1 MKRIFLVLALFAI
14 GAAHGAAGKAVFV
27 SGTVTAEGPRPRV
40 LAAGADVNVGDTIVT
55 AVKSRAQLAMNDGQR
70 YALRAGSSFRID
82 TFSLPAAVSNG
93 AQATAVAADGQ
104 SFFTLQKGG
113 FRSVSGA
120 IGKQDPSAYQVRT
133 PVGTLGIRGTI
144 WAAVFCRD
152 DCDDAPGLAPGQ
164 PIRNGLYLGVDQGR
178 IHFAGRGLD
187 LELNAGEY
195 AFIPLDEVPIERL
208 KQPPAFLLG
217 DGAGPLE
224 VAGNGPR
231 TPARPFSK
239 PADFS
244 DRRSPPPERTLSD
257 VAPLPVTSDEVDQ
270 GISAQG
276 PRGAAV
282 DLTKG
287 GNPPQR
293 VLAYAFG
300 GGQTPLVN
308 AGSTLSSVML
318 FDVNGNLIGFATP
331 SGALQNYAI
340 GSAQQ
345 ASPGID
351 VTTGIRWGRWTASN
365 ATVTTPGAAPQTLNL
380 AQQSLPWIVGPEL
393 VSPLAVPIAGSR
405 TYVLA
410 GATTPTDTQGNSGT
424 LGGAFLAADFTNR
437 NLTATLAL
445 DIANSNWWA
454 TGTAPIAAGGNQF
467 AGTFSDVRINGV
479 TGSSGSLAG
488 FLVEAQIP
496 GPAAAGAGFGYYL
509 TDATGLRGTVSG
521 VVALRQGQG
530 APPPPPPPPGNRQ
543 AGFVLASYLLGQV
556 SRPYTTAA
564 FNPTA
569 QYVVDASGNVTQFRA
584 LNPGS
589 QLETYS
595 RNTSS
600 NVNTGFDA
608 GTGIRWGRWSG
619 GSAGL
624 QIGAAQNLA
633 AQSLHWI
640 LGSAYLGA
648 PTLPA
653 AGSGYLTLVGNTT
666 PTDTRGNAGSLG
678 GASFLVDFTR
688 QVFDFAVLATIDG
701 RTYYAANSGGFVPG
715 SREFSAGLQ
724 SVVVGNIAVVAG
736 AYSGF
741 IVVPGAL
748 GPANLGAAVTWYVD
762 PQVASIG
769 NVSGAAVFS
778 SAGSGYPGGGGNALT
793 PPAQQRRD
801 IAFSIAN
808 TRSPTTTSNA
818 AAEFVR
824 SGFNLTRFR
833 GAFVPRVGSV
843 PLQGEFDIGD
853 ASTADAGFDLRG
865 MLRWGR
871 WAGGAGSVTTPPGS
885 GNGAL
890 LNFSQQSLH
899 YIMSADNAN
908 APVLPSTGSAT
919 YTWIGNSNPTDQQ
932 NQVGTLNSATFA
944 ANFTNATVAA
954 SINASFANSTWLGAG
969 NGTITG
975 GTNLFSG
982 NLNGTFTDTQFNFS
996 LPASGSFNGFFTGPQ
1011 DPAGVPNGVGLS
1023 FEMTEQQT
1031 QSSVNGV
1038 AAFVA
1043 RP

>member
-1 MKRIFLVLALFAI
+1 MKKIFVVLALFAI
-14 GAAHGAAGKAVFV
+14 GSAHGAAGKAVFV
-27 SGTVTAEGPRPRV
+27 SGTVTAEGLKPRV
-40 LAAGADVNVGDTIVT
+40 LVAGAEIDVGDTIVT

-70 YALRAGSSFRID
+70 YALRAGSRFRID
-82 TFSLPAAVSNG
+82 AFLLPPAVSNG
-93 AQATAVAADGQ
+93 AQATAVGADGQ

-120 IGKQDPSAYQVRT
+120 IGKQDPAAYEVRT

-178 IHFAGRGLD
+178 IRFAGRGLD
-187 LELNAGEY
+187 FELNTGEY
-195 AFIPLDEVPIERL
+195 AFIPLDDVPIERL
-208 KQPPAFLLG
+208 RQPPAFLLG

-231 TPARPFSK
+231 SPAQPLNK
-239 PADFS
+239 PLNFA
-244 DRRSPPPERTLSD
+244 DRRSPADARVPVNPAPPP
-257 VAPLPVTSDEVDQ
+257 ATSDEGHQ

-276 PRGAAV
+276 PRGALV

-287 GNPPQR
+287 SNPPQR
-293 VLAYAFG
+293 SLAYAFG
-300 GGQTPLVN
+300 GGAAPLVN
-308 AGSTLSSVML
+308 AGRTLSSVML
-318 FDVNGNLIGFATP
+318 FDANGNLIGFATP

-340 GSAQQ
+340 GTAQQ
-345 ASPGID
+345 ANLGSSAA
-351 VTTGIRWGRWTASN
+351 TGMSWGRWTSGN
-365 ATVTTPGAAPQTLNL
+365 ATITTPGAAPQTLNL
-380 AQQSLPWIVGPEL
+380 TQQSLPWIVGPEL
-393 VSPLAVPIAGSR
+393 VNALALPVAGTR
-405 TYVLA
+405 NYILA
-410 GATTPTDTQGNSGT
+410 GATNPTDTLGNIGT
-424 LGGAFLAADFTNR
+424 LGGAFLSADFTNR

-454 TGTAPIAAGGNQF
+454 TGTAPIAAGSNQF
-467 AGTFSDVRINGV
+467 AGNFSDVRINGI
-479 TGSSGSLAG
+479 TGSTGSLAG
-488 FLVEAQIP
+488 FFVEAQNP
-496 GPAAAGAGFGYYL
+496 GPTVAGTGFGYYL
-509 TDATGLRGTVSG
+509 TDATGQRGTVSG
-521 VVALRQGQG
+521 VIALREGQG
-530 APPPPPPPPGNRQ
+530 VPPPPPPPPGNRQ
-543 AGFVLASYLLGQV
+543 VAFVLGNYSLGQV
-556 SRPYTTAA
+556 SRPYATAA

-569 QYVVDASGNVTQFRA
+569 QYLVDASGNLTQYRA
-584 LNPGS
+584 LDPGS
-589 QLETYS
+589 VLETYN

-619 GSAGL
+619 GSASL
-624 QIGAAQNLA
+624 QNGSPQNLA

-666 PTDTRGNAGSLG
+666 PTDTRGNVGTLG
-678 GASFLVDFTR
+678 GASFLVNFTN
-688 QVFDFAVLATIDG
+688 QTFNFAVVTSVDG
-701 RTYYAANSGGFVPG
+701 RTYFASNSGAFVAG
-715 SREFSAGLQ
+715 SREFGASFPNG
-724 SVVVGNIAVVAG
+724 VVGNIANVAG
-736 AYSGF
+736 TFSGF
-741 IVVPGAL
+741 IVVPSAA
-748 GPANLGAAVTWYVD
+748 GPANLGAGISWYID
-762 PQVASIG
+762 PQVTSIG
-769 NVSGAAVFS
+769 NVSGATVFS
-778 SAGSGYPGGGGNALT
+778 SAGSGFPAGGGNAL
-793 PPAQQRRD
+793 PPPSQQRRD
-801 IAFSIAN
+801 IAFSMAN
-808 TRSPTTTSNA
+808 TRSPASTSNA
-818 AAEFVR
+818 AAEYLR
-824 SGFNLTRFR
+824 TGFNLTRFR
-833 GAFVPRVGSV
+833 GVFVPRAAQI
-843 PLQGEFDIGD
+843 PLLGEFDIGD
-853 ASTADAGFDLRG
+853 ATTADAGFDLRG

-944 ANFTNATVAA
+944 ANLTNATVAA